1 MDFQLTDSMKEIRQL
16 VKTFATEVVAPRV
29 KEIEEKDEFFPDVVQ
44 KAGELGILGMEL
56 PEEEGGINSGTL
68 AAVMSNEEIAKVSA
82 AVCNVIGAV
91 RLHLALIH
99 QFGTE
104 KQKSHWLPALSSGK
118 KIGSFSIT
126 EPGAGSDAANIKTTA
141 VKEGNNWI
149 LNGGKSFITLGPVAD
164 MTVVLTV
171 TDKSK
176 GVHGLTCF
184 IVEKGMP
191 GFLAGPKDYM
201 MGQHG
206 VPVSQL
212 FFDNCVVPEENMLG
226 EEGQGFKVMMAGLDG
241 TRLDIAALSLGLSQA
256 AFEAAAAY
264 AANRQQFGQPIGH
277 FQGVGFMLAE
287 METEIDAGRL
297 LLYRAAHLRDV
308 GLPFTKQSSMAK
320 YFCSDNAMRHTT
332 NAVQIFGGYGYSKEY
347 PVERFMRDAK
357 ICQIYDGTSQI
368 HRMIISRSIMKE
380 YKEKAVVMS

>member
-1 MDFQLTDSMKEIRQL
+1 MNFQMTESMQEIRNL
-16 VKTFATEVVAPRV
+16 VRTFATEVVAPRA
-29 KEIEEKDEFFPDVVQ
+29 KEIEDKDEFFPDIIQ
-44 KAGELGILGMEL
+44 KAGELGILSMEL
-56 PEEEGGINSGTL
+56 PEEEGGINCGTL
-68 AAVMSNEEIAKVSA
+68 TAVISNEEIAKVSA
-82 AVCNVIGAV
+82 AVSNVIGAI

-99 QFGTE
+99 KFGTDD
-104 KQKSHWLPALSSGK
+104 QKARWLPVLSSGEN
-118 KIGSFSIT
+118 IGSFVIT
-126 EPGAGSDAANIKTTA
+126 EPEAGSDVASIKTTA
-141 VKEGNNWI
+141 VKQGDHWV
-149 LNGGKSFITLGPVAD
+149 LNGRKCFITLGPVAD
-164 MTVVLTV
+164 MAIVLAV

-184 IVEKGMP
+184 IVEKDRL
-191 GFLAGPKDYM
+191 GFSAGPKEYM

-206 VPVSQL
+206 VPISQM
-212 FFDNCVVPEENMLG
+212 FFDNCVVPHENMLG

-256 AFEAAAAY
+256 AFDAAASY
-264 AANRQQFGQPIGH
+264 AANRKQFGQPIGN

-297 LLYRAAHLRDV
+297 LLYRAAQLRDAD
-308 GLPFTKQSSMAK
+308 LPFTKASSMAK

-380 YKEKAVVMS
+380 YKEKMIVIG